1 MSTPS
6 TASTLDEWE
15 RRGEAALLAVPYVM
29 LVVSVVLTVLL
40 PPHRDLLLADV
51 LLAVAAAGWMLWM
64 FTLHP
69 AWRSRPPVMTV
80 FFAVLVVLMAVL
92 VITDPWFGFFSFT
105 AYFFVYTLSAGLLR
119 VLGVVVVAVITA
131 TSQSGG
137 LPGHTPSALVL
148 YGVIV
153 LVNVCV
159 AGGITWFGWVSEE
172 QHNRRKQMVT
182 ELAEMNQ
189 KLEATLAENAGLHR
203 QLLTQAREAGVLDER
218 QRLAREIHDTLAQGL
233 TGIITQLEAA
243 DKPGASA
250 SDADRHLTAAMRLA
264 RDSLS
269 EARRSVDAMRPEQL
283 ESAGLPEALGNV
295 TRQWSELTGI
305 RAEVTTTGTPQP
317 LHPEAEATLLRTA
330 QEALANVARHAAA
343 TRVGLTLSYMGDEVA
358 LDVRDD
364 GTGFGV
370 TSGQPAAGNGQ
381 RASGN
386 GQQAAANG
394 KQAAASVT
402 PAPGDGQE
410 PRRAARS
417 PLLAVQ
423 AKASESVTASRSAK
437 TGGPATA
444 GGTAT
449 AGPATAGGTA
459 RTGGGFGLT
468 AMRQRV
474 EGLAGTLEIESE
486 PGSGTAICARIPAL
500 PPEGRR

>member
-1 MSTPS
+1 
-6 TASTLDEWE
+6 
-15 RRGEAALLAVPYVM
+15 M
-29 LVVSVVLTVLL
+29 LVVSVILTVLL
-40 PPHRDLLLADV
+40 PPHRDLLLLDV
-51 LLAVAAAGWMLWM
+51 VLAMAAAGWMLWM

-69 AWRSRPPVMTV
+69 AWRSRPPLMTV
-80 FFAVLVVLMAVL
+80 FFAVLVVLMAAL

-105 AYFFVYTLSAGLLR
+105 AYFFVYVLSAGLLR

-137 LPGHTPSALVL
+137 LPKHTPSAIAL
-148 YGVIV
+148 YAVIV
-153 LVNVCV
+153 LVNICV

-172 QHNRRKQMVT
+172 QHNRRKQMVA

-189 KLEATLAENAGLHR
+189 KLETTLAENAGLHR
-203 QLLTQAREAGVLDER
+203 QLLTQAREAGILDER

-250 SDADRHLTAAMRLA
+250 GDRDRHLTAARRLA

-283 ESAGLPEALGNV
+283 EGAGLPEALANV
-295 TRQWSELTGI
+295 TRQWSELTGV

-317 LHPEAEATLLRTA
+317 MRPEAESALLRTA

-364 GTGFGV
+364 GAGFDVRGR
-370 TSGQPAAGNGQ
+370 QPAAAG
-381 RASGN
+381 A
-386 GQQAAANG
+386 
-394 KQAAASVT
+394 
-402 PAPGDGQE
+402 
-410 PRRAARS
+410 
-417 PLLAVQ
+417 PLLPPR
-423 AKASESVTASRSAK
+423 AKAN
-437 TGGPATA
+437 
-444 GGTAT
+444 
-449 AGPATAGGTA
+449 GTA
-459 RTGGGFGLT
+459 RAGGGFGLT

-486 PGSGTAICARIPAL
+486 PGAGTAVCARIPAL